1 MSFVGRF
8 LSRSKR
14 WLGRGFP
21 ISSRLN
27 ERLLLQESMIRQC
40 RDDIARLGL
49 ALGPDAILLRRLDA
63 AIRAVQISE
72 ENVGYKLDLNL
83 RATQSSEANVGHKLD
98 ILLSPSKSI
107 TNEIRDEIDRL
118 DSYLSFHANRIFANL
133 EATHRRLDGV
143 IQGVGISEAN
153 VGGKLDRNL
162 RAIQISE
169 ANVGD
174 KLDGNLQAI
183 GTSEANV
190 GGKLDRNLRAI
201 QISEANVGDK
211 LDGNLRAIGTSEAN
225 VGDKLDMILQTTQ
238 SSEVT
243 VGHKLDIFL
252 STVAHV
258 SDAKSGP
265 SPSDLSLLKL
275 LETATTIDERIAYLV
290 AVASG
295 NEVRRKAYSPIP
307 IENGDSIIV
316 PSHDFDF
323 IIPTTEVGL
332 CAAMTRGVIDLMEV
346 GVRAVIAANVRPGD
360 FAIDAGANIGIHCV
374 SMAAS
379 VGPTGKV
386 LAFEPTP
393 QLAAA
398 LAKTAVLNGFRQR
411 VEVCQ
416 AAVGDRSGTA
426 AFGILAHSPSNSL
439 FANEATG
446 AVEVQAV
453 RIVTLDEIVPPGQVV
468 NFVKMDIEGAE
479 PLAWAGMKRV
489 LRESR
494 DIRVVLEWSSSHFKV
509 SGFDP
514 HTFASDI
521 REEGFEIFEILET
534 GASSDPLS
542 FEGVSSL
549 DSANVFLCRSSR

>member
-174 KLDGNLQAI
+174 KLDGNL
-183 GTSEANV
+183 
-190 GGKLDRNLRAI
+190 
-201 QISEANVGDK
+201 
-211 LDGNLRAIGTSEAN
+211 RAIGTSEAN

-252 STVAHV
+252 STVA
-258 SDAKSGP
+258 
-265 SPSDLSLLKL
+265 SDLSLLKL